1 MRKLNDSKEYCPYCG
16 ADLQGDPIPLEM
28 KHHYG
33 NATHFSRKIGI
44 SSMEKDR
51 VIRWQCPDCG
61 KEWERE

>member
-16 ADLQGDPIPLEM
+16 ADLQAETIAIEM
-28 KHHYG
+28 QHHYG

-44 SSMEKDR
+44 SSMEQDR
-51 VIRWQCPDCG
+51 VIRWQCPDCE